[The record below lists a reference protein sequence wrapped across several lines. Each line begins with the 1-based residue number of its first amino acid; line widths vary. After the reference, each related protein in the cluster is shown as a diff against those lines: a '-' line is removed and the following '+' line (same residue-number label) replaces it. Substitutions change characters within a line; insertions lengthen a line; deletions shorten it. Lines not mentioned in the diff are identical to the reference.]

1 MTMLK
6 RIVIFLAL
14 ALPFMANAQYGVGDW
29 RIHTI
34 FVGSAAERVIDT
46 PDKVYYL
53 VSNNL
58 FCYDKETEE
67 NATTCRMSPS
77 AKYTTTMRKNICWW
91 LMSTLTSTSSS
102 IRAKW

>member
-67 NATTCRMSPS
+67 NEAYNKRNYLSDVTISQI
-77 AKYTTTMRKNICWW
+77 Y
-91 LMSTLTSTSSS
+91 
-102 IRAKW
+102 